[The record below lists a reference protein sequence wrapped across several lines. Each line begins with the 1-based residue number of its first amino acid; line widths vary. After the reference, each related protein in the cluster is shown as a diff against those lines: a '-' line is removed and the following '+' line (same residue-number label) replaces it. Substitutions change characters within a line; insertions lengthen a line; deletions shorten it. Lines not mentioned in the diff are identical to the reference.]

1 MTRTTLLIAISAA
14 VIGCK
19 PEAPQTD
26 DTGESVDDTGEAVED
41 TGESVDDTGD
51 AVDDTGEAV
60 EDRPSPEAFADL
72 QIEALADRIQLFTVS
87 ADSPIELI
95 GEHGTHLTMGPHQL
109 RTTSGEMASG
119 DVDIGSAS
127 GGTKAQRPPEKLLS
141 ILRNLYGTNLDIAEA
156 YACRNV
162 FALPVG
168 TGPKRR
174 EEIVKAYLAG
184 GVDQEGAGAGQSTN
198 ADGTSSASAS
208 ASAASQH
215 AIPPN
220 KEAIPTPEQIA
231 AIDEETAAL
240 RKKLRDVRRKRS
252 DLRAVVSKL
261 GQTHGLAKGAKRALD
276 ESCLGDKDGAQAI
289 HESVSSAVAG
299 REDLKALTEAGKDLM
314 TKLDEEKEA
323 RKNGGADND
332 DDGVVDLNDGA
343 AGGGTDGANAE
354 PLSIEEDMERRKK
367 IMRTG
372 EKDELTKVSVLLKEK

>member
-1 MTRTTLLIAISAA
+1 MPVKNGQQGNKIPLFLPLFPNLQPPAMEDTSSS
-14 VIGCK
+14 VP
-19 PEAPQTD
+19 PEATAALPIPRAGETATILFDSLPYRIFDSINDQID
-26 DTGESVDDTGEAVED
+26 AALRNSIETGLPFLPED
-41 TGESVDDTGD
+41 MD
-51 AVDDTGEAV
+51 ASG
-60 EDRPSPEAFADL
+60 RPS
-72 QIEALADRIQLFTVS
+72 
-87 ADSPIELI
+87 I
-95 GEHGTHLTMGPHQL
+95 GG
-109 RTTSGEMASG
+109 SG
-119 DVDIGSAS
+119 DM
-127 GGTKAQRPPEKLLS
+127 GGKKAQRPPEKLLS

-174 EEIVKAYLAG
+174 EDIVKAYLAG
-184 GVDQEGAGAGQSTN
+184 GIDQAGTGADQSTN
-198 ADGTSSASAS
+198 ADGTSSASA
-208 ASAASQH
+208 ASQH
-215 AIPPN
+215 ALPPN
-220 KEAIPTPEQIA
+220 KEAVPTWEQVA

-240 RKKLRDVRRKRS
+240 RKKLRDARRKRS

-276 ESCLGDKDGAQAI
+276 ESCLGDKEGAQAI
-289 HESVSSAVAG
+289 HESVSNAVAG

-343 AGGGTDGANAE
+343 AGGGGGADGANAK

-372 EKDELTKVSVLLKEK
+372 EKEELAKVSALLKEK

>member
-1 MTRTTLLIAISAA
+1 METGTGTSSSTPPAETTVALQIPRAGEEATILFHSLPSRIFDSINERIDAALRTSIETGLPFL
-14 VIGCK
+14 
-19 PEAPQTD
+19 PEDMDASGRPS
-26 DTGESVDDTGEAVED
+26 TGGGGGD
-41 TGESVDDTGD
+41 D
-51 AVDDTGEAV
+51 AV
-60 EDRPSPEAFADL
+60 
-72 QIEALADRIQLFTVS
+72 
-87 ADSPIELI
+87 
-95 GEHGTHLTMGPHQL
+95 
-109 RTTSGEMASG
+109 
-119 DVDIGSAS
+119 GSVS
-127 GGTKAQRPPEKLLS
+127 GGGKAQRPPEKLLS

-184 GVDQEGAGAGQSTN
+184 GVDQEGAGAVLSTN
-198 ADGTSSASAS
+198 ADGTSSATAS

-220 KEAIPTPEQIA
+220 KEAVPTPEQIA

-240 RKKLRDVRRKRS
+240 RKNLRDARRKRS

-289 HESVSSAVAG
+289 HESVSNAVAG
-299 REDLKALTEAGKDLM
+299 REDLKALTEAGKELM

-343 AGGGTDGANAE
+343 AGGAADGANAE
-354 PLSIEEDMERRKK
+354 PLSVEEDMERRKK

-372 EKDELTKVSVLLKEK
+372 DKDELAKVSALLKEK

>member
-1 MTRTTLLIAISAA
+1 MQAFSGEHVMCQNKTAAKIPPRT
-14 VIGCK
+14 GCK
-19 PEAPQTD
+19 YNSATAAMETGTGTSPPAPSAEAAAALQIPRAGEEATILFHSLPSRIFDSINDRIDAALRNSIETGLPFLPED
-26 DTGESVDDTGEAVED
+26 M
-41 TGESVDDTGD
+41 D
-51 AVDDTGEAV
+51 AAG
-60 EDRPSPEAFADL
+60 RPS
-72 QIEALADRIQLFTVS
+72 
-87 ADSPIELI
+87 I
-95 GEHGTHLTMGPHQL
+95 GG
-109 RTTSGEMASG
+109 SG

-198 ADGTSSASAS
+198 ADGTSSAS

>member
-1 MTRTTLLIAISAA
+1 METGTGTSPSVPSAEATAALQIPRAGEEATILFHSLPSRIFDSINDRIAAA
-14 VIGCK
+14 LRNSIETGLPFL
-19 PEAPQTD
+19 PED
-26 DTGESVDDTGEAVED
+26 M
-41 TGESVDDTGD
+41 D
-51 AVDDTGEAV
+51 ASG
-60 EDRPSPEAFADL
+60 RPS
-72 QIEALADRIQLFTVS
+72 
-87 ADSPIELI
+87 I
-95 GEHGTHLTMGPHQL
+95 GGG
-109 RTTSGEMASG
+109 GVG
-119 DVDIGSAS
+119 DIGSVS
-127 GGTKAQRPPEKLLS
+127 GSKKAQRPPEKLLS

-184 GVDQEGAGAGQSTN
+184 GVDQEGAGADQSTN
-198 ADGTSSASAS
+198 ADGTSS

-231 AIDEETAAL
+231 TIDEETAAL

-372 EKDELTKVSVLLKEK
+372 EKDELTKVSALLKEK